1 MNPVSHWTCSIT
13 LEPAPEDVGK
23 VMAVPATVCME
34 EGGGRSVITFWLPT
48 EEELAQLNLGLPV
61 AIKFIG
67 RVPPHYV
74 GVASP
79 EPTP

>member
-1 MNPVSHWTCSIT
+1 MNPVSHWTCSIDIV
-13 LEPAPEDVGK
+13 PAEGDEEK
-23 VMAVPATVCME
+23 VMTIPGTVCVE
-34 EGGGRSVITFWLPT
+34 EDGSRSIVTFWKPDT
-48 EEELAQLNLGLPV
+48 EELQQLNLGLPV

-79 EPTP
+79 EPTT